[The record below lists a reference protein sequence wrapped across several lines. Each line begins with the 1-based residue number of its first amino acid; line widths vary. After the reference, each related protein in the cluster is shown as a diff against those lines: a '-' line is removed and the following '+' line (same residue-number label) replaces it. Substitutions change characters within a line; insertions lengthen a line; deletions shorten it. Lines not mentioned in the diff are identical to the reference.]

1 MATGLKGEARDSR
14 ATLRRAGRGVVSTLA
29 GRGVALAATYV
40 FYAILSRS
48 LPVADFGR
56 LVFALT
62 IVRIGAT
69 LARRG
74 LDQALLVAMPRGP
87 ANRLAVR
94 IIVSTAAA
102 LATATILGLL
112 LVQQALPGFAIP
124 LAVALPMVALAE
136 LVVGALRARGSVT
149 LAATAEG
156 LAQPLAAVAFA
167 WMAAQAAPSI
177 TTFAVAYLASWLAP
191 ILFARRLDWSGPPL
205 DPEAARQFVDAGT
218 AMLGTVVLG
227 LIVSSAD
234 VLLLTARSTAV
245 EVGHYGAAQKIAG
258 TLLLLHGAVVAATG
272 PVVRGVAADR
282 DELCRCHRAI
292 TRWTLAISLPL
303 LIVMLGTPGLLL
315 RMFGAEYARLGG
327 GVLTLLAL
335 AWLAYLTT
343 GPVSTVLFCTGH
355 ARLLVRLSAIHAAA
369 LVLAA
374 AVLGAYGAI
383 GTATAVLL
391 SHVLARAMLLSA
403 LRRRLGFQPVGTA
416 LLAMLAGAAGG
427 VVLARLVAMV
437 APDFIAAAAGTMGAM
452 AVAVPVLRATG
463 DLAFLRAEMRRY
475 AGVEEQ
481 PAA

>member
-1 MATGLKGEARDSR
+1 
-14 ATLRRAGRGVVSTLA
+14 
-29 GRGVALAATYV
+29 
-40 FYAILSRS
+40 
-48 LPVADFGR
+48 
-56 LVFALT
+56 
-62 IVRIGAT
+62 
-69 LARRG
+69 
-74 LDQALLVAMPRGP
+74 
-87 ANRLAVR
+87 
-94 IIVSTAAA
+94 
-102 LATATILGLL
+102 
-112 LVQQALPGFAIP
+112 
-124 LAVALPMVALAE
+124 
-136 LVVGALRARGSVT
+136 
-149 LAATAEG
+149 
-156 LAQPLAAVAFA
+156 
-167 WMAAQAAPSI
+167 MAAQAAPSI

-205 DPEAARQFVDAGT
+205 DPEAARQFIDAGT

-292 TRWTLAISLPL
+292 TRWTLALSLPL

-315 RMFGAEYARLGG
+315 QMFGAEYARLGG

-355 ARLLVRLSAIHAAA
+355 ARLLVRLSAIHAAV

-374 AVLGAYGAI
+374 AVLGVYGAI

-403 LRRRLGFQPVGTA
+403 LRRCLGFQPVGTA
-416 LLAMLAGAAGG
+416 LLAMLAAAAGG

-437 APDFIAAAAGTMGAM
+437 APDFIAAAAGTLGAM

-475 AGVEEQ
+475 AGVEE
-481 PAA
+481 PPVA

>member
-167 WMAAQAAPSI
+167 WMAAQAAPSL

-315 RMFGAEYARLGG
+315 QMFGAEYARLGG

-355 ARLLVRLSAIHAAA
+355 ARLLVRLSAIHAAV

-416 LLAMLAGAAGG
+416 LLAMLAAAAGG

-481 PAA
+481 PVA

>member
-14 ATLRRAGRGVVSTLA
+14 ATLGRAGRGVVSTLA

-40 FYAILSRS
+40 FYVILSRS

-56 LVFALT
+56 LVYALT

-94 IIVSTAAA
+94 TVVSTAAA

-112 LVQQALPGFAIP
+112 LVQHALPGFAIP

-205 DPEAARQFVDAGT
+205 DPEAARLAEMRGGGRTPPAARSV
-218 AMLGTVVLG
+218 
-227 LIVSSAD
+227 
-234 VLLLTARSTAV
+234 TARPA
-245 EVGHYGAAQKIAG
+245 
-258 TLLLLHGAVVAATG
+258 
-272 PVVRGVAADR
+272 
-282 DELCRCHRAI
+282 CRH
-292 TRWTLAISLPL
+292 
-303 LIVMLGTPGLLL
+303 
-315 RMFGAEYARLGG
+315 LGG
-327 GVLTLLAL
+327 
-335 AWLAYLTT
+335 
-343 GPVSTVLFCTGH
+343 STN
-355 ARLLVRLSAIHAAA
+355 SMSPSEAANDA
-369 LVLAA
+369 SRMSWHRIRADPNPC
-374 AVLGAYGAI
+374 
-383 GTATAVLL
+383 
-391 SHVLARAMLLSA
+391 SSSARAMS
-403 LRRRLGFQPVGTA
+403 RTVSCS
-416 LLAMLAGAAGG
+416 
-427 VVLARLVAMV
+427 
-437 APDFIAAAAGTMGAM
+437 
-452 AVAVPVLRATG
+452 RA
-463 DLAFLRAEMRRY
+463 
-475 AGVEEQ
+475 
-481 PAA
+481 